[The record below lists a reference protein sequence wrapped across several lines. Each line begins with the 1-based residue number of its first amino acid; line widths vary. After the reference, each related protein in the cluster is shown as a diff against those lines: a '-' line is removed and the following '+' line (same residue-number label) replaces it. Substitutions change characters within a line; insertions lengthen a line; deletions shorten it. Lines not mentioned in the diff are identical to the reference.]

1 MGNLARFEGRRR
13 DLTLKVEN
21 SALHLM
27 MVGTVQ
33 ALVEMAYRMDRST
46 VEWSLSEDGD
56 LEISVHL
63 A

>member
-1 MGNLARFEGRRR
+1 
-13 DLTLKVEN
+13 
-21 SALHLM
+21 M